1 LVKAERALPGWPAM
15 LAAVAGVAALAAL
28 FTFVPWMHAH
38 GLYLRDAVRIE
49 GQWWRLFTAMWVH
62 LDTRHYLS
70 DVAATAGLMLLAGRE
85 ARVRESLT
93 VLVICG
99 LAAQLALL
107 AMPAVGWY
115 GGLSGAHGL
124 ALWTALRL
132 LQAPGWSRLIGVVT
146 CVIVLG
152 KVWLEQSWLAAVVF
166 DPSWGFGVVRGAR
179 GGRRGGVG
187 LLVAAGMVGGAREA

>member
-1 LVKAERALPGWPAM
+1 M

-115 GGLSGAHGL
+115 GGLSGAARACAMDGVAAAAGTRLVAPDWRGDVRDRAGQSL
-124 ALWTALRL
+124 ARTVVAR
-132 LQAPGWSRLIGVVT
+132 GRGVR
-146 CVIVLG
+146 
-152 KVWLEQSWLAAVVF
+152 SVV
-166 DPSWGFGVVRGAR
+166 GVRRGAR
-179 GGRRGGVG
+179 RARGGAVAG
-187 LLVAAGMVGGAREA
+187 LGCWLLQEWWVARGKREG